1 MTELFERDC
10 PYYLSIGMT
19 YDQYWYGD
27 PLMVR
32 TFYKAHKLKEQ
43 LADQQAWLQGQYVMA
58 AIGATLG
65 NMLSDEKSDPIEYPE
80 EPYLLTEERQRS
92 EVRRIAQEEREKAFA
107 QAYMLQ
113 MVQAGKNWGKKEDAV
128 NAELPN

>member
-58 AIGATLG
+58 AIGAQRRWMAG
-65 NMLSDEKSDPIEYPE
+65 IS
-80 EPYLLTEERQRS
+80 LLDS
-92 EVRRIAQEEREKAFA
+92 GMRISFVLDDGSSSRYSSPASMA
-107 QAYMLQ
+107 
-113 MVQAGKNWGKKEDAV
+113 
-128 NAELPN
+128 